1 MTKTHQ
7 NFNTLLTPSKVL
19 YQSAGGDINIIWHQY
34 DIHIISGISITR
46 LKRAFPALKLSIVAE
61 STKKT
66 IAYKPGIDLQ
76 DAYCYAERKIEDK
89 SSDI

>member
-1 MTKTHQ
+1 M
-7 NFNTLLTPSKVL
+7 
-19 YQSAGGDINIIWHQY
+19 
-34 DIHIISGISITR
+34 
-46 LKRAFPALKLSIVAE
+46 KLSIVAE

-89 SSDI
+89 SSDISELVLILWNKILNSTCQPLVEPVTAKGTLRNSTKSI